1 MYKRLIVCVMAM
13 CSVMCLSA
21 QEVESAQ
28 SAENQ
33 QVQGMYPRKLEK
45 NLSDTITHWSVFLHG
60 GFNVFDGDF
69 KSEQKHAVYL
79 PTIGVGAEYNFNSTW
94 GIGAEYIFRGYQA
107 RGNTD
112 QNAAS
117 TLLKGQMH
125 QADAFLTFDIINVW
139 WPKNRLKP
147 VALNLMLGGG
157 VMWFKNSIM
166 YPNVEYV
173 YTNPDGSQQMKYKYN
188 TAAQPAESNSS
199 FKSYGV
205 FMGGVMLEF
214 NVSRS
219 ISLGLRGVYNY
230 FTKDE
235 VDGRV
240 RGNNN
245 DGVFDAELILRY
257 KIDAIRHSQAR
268 NMPTDQTYQE
278 ILIEQDPSR
287 DPRRKDTV
295 VIYHHHVDTIV
306 MKTIVQ
312 ATEMQQDDYSYVY
325 FENDVAD
332 IDNQGLVVIQQCANK
347 MLRNTDLY
355 AVVVGYCDATGTRE
369 HNAALGELRAHNVAD
384 ELIREYGISE
394 KRVLPIGRGMITTG
408 RRAGSYS
415 PNRRAEI
422 RMMSEKEFNK
432 ITGRYKAAKAE
443 DLTGIKNGNGREVVI
458 EERTTLSKLARDY
471 YENANCWVYIFIANQ
486 DIMDSPNS
494 LEEGTIITLPDLDE
508 QQKLITREHA
518 AELYKRIK

>member
-1 MYKRLIVCVMAM
+1 MAM
-13 CSVMCLSA
+13 CSVLCLSA
-21 QEVESAQ
+21 QEVASAQ

-33 QVQGMYPRKLEK
+33 QIQGMYPRKIVK

-79 PTIGVGAEYNFNSTW
+79 PTVGVGAEYNFNSTW
-94 GIGAEYIFRGYQA
+94 GIGAEYIFRGYQV
-107 RGNTD
+107 RGD
-112 QNAAS
+112 KSEGAAS

-139 WPKNRLKP
+139 WPKHRLKP

-157 VMWFKNSIM
+157 VMWYKNSIY
-166 YPNVEYV
+166 YPNLYRLRTTPEGLVKEQLLYHTDV
-173 YTNPDGSQQMKYKYN
+173 QE
-188 TAAQPAESNSS
+188 AASDNS
-199 FKSYGV
+199 FRSYGV

-245 DGVFDAELILRY
+245 DGIFDAELILRY
-257 KIDAIRHSQAR
+257 KIDAVRHTQAR
-268 NMPTDQTYQE
+268 NMPIEQTYQE

-287 DPRRKDTV
+287 DPRPKDTV
-295 VIYHHHVDTIV
+295 VIYHYHRDTIV

-347 MLRNTDLY
+347 LLRNTDLY

-422 RMMSEKEFNK
+422 RMMSESEFNK
-432 ITGRYKAAKAE
+432 ITGRYKAAKEE
-443 DLTGIKNGNGREVVI
+443 DLTDIKNGNGREVVI
-458 EERTTLSKLARDY
+458 EERTTLSRLARDY

-486 DIMDSPNS
+486 DILDSPNN